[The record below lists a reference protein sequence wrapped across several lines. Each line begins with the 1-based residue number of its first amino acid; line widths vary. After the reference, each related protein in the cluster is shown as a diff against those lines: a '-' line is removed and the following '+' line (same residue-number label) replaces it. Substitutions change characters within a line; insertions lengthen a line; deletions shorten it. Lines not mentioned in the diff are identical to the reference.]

1 MNGLKTME
9 NESEKK
15 TDQTAA
21 PNSQASS
28 TVPKRVVV
36 NNGFDKLFFAFSIP
50 FIVVSLSLVSLF
62 VILALIPERTGSVPD
77 FVKYVAGDQYEVVV
91 RKLGPMD
98 DNLFRSSTAYV
109 LVRTDADV
117 VSNIEYM
124 NAPNF
129 KFVPFDSP
137 ELETD
142 KRWNQVYD
150 SKAEIDKVYR
160 ELAGTPP
167 GADCRYFVTRDDPDY
182 YCTYLCFS
190 PESKLLLIFR
200 TMKRWSDQEID
211 CPRDANG
218 KKSEKRSF
226 VTSWYE

>member
-1 MNGLKTME
+1 MRNEVKTME
-9 NESEKK
+9 NEPEKEMN
-15 TDQTAA
+15 QTPAA
-21 PNSQASS
+21 PGSQRSPVASNSPAA
-28 TVPKRVVV
+28 PKRVVV
-36 NNGFDKLFFAFSIP
+36 NNGFDKLFFALSIP
-50 FIVVSLSLVSLF
+50 FIVVSLSLVALF
-62 VILALIPERTGSVPD
+62 VFFALIPERRGSVPD

-98 DNLFRSSTAYV
+98 DNLFRSTKAYV

-150 SKAEIDKVYR
+150 STEEIDKVYR
-160 ELAGTPP
+160 ELAGTQP

-190 PESKLLLIFR
+190 PESKLLLVFR
-200 TMKRWSDQEID
+200 DWRKD
-211 CPRDANG
+211 
-218 KKSEKRSF
+218 
-226 VTSWYE
+226 

>member
-1 MNGLKTME
+1 ME
-9 NESEKK
+9 NEPEKEMNQ
-15 TDQTAA
+15 TPAAPSSQSLTAA
-21 PNSQASS
+21 PKQ
-28 TVPKRVVV
+28 VVV

-50 FIVVSLSLVSLF
+50 FIVVSLLVVSVSVF
-62 VILALIPERTGSVPD
+62 FAIFGIPERLASVPD
-77 FVKYVAGDQYEVVV
+77 FVRYVAGDQYEVVV

-98 DNLFRSSTAYV
+98 DNLFRSTKAYV

-167 GADCRYFVTRDDPDY
+167 GADCRYFVTWDDPEFSI
-182 YCTYLCFS
+182 TYLCFS
-190 PESKLLLIFR
+190 PESKLLLVFR
-200 TMKRWSDQEID
+200 DKKRWSDEEID
-211 CPRDANG
+211 
-218 KKSEKRSF
+218 
-226 VTSWYE
+226 

>member
-1 MNGLKTME
+1 ME
-9 NESEKK
+9 NEPEKEMN
-15 TDQTAA
+15 QTPTAPGSQRSPVASNSPAA
-21 PNSQASS
+21 
-28 TVPKRVVV
+28 PKRVVV

-91 RKLGPMD
+91 HKLGPMD
-98 DNLFRSSTAYV
+98 DNLFRSTKAYV

-160 ELAGTPP
+160 ELAGTQP

-182 YCTYLCFS
+182 STTYLCFS
-190 PESKLLLIFR
+190 PESKLLLFVR
-200 TMKRWSDQEID
+200 DMKRWSDQEI
-211 CPRDANG
+211 
-218 KKSEKRSF
+218 E
-226 VTSWYE
+226 

>member
-1 MNGLKTME
+1 M
-9 NESEKK
+9 
-15 TDQTAA
+15 TDETAA
-21 PNSQASS
+21 QNSQTTPIA
-28 TVPKRVVV
+28 PKKYVV
-36 NNGFDKLFFAFSIP
+36 NNGFDKFFFIASIS
-50 FIVVSLSLVSLF
+50 FIAVSLF
-62 VILALIPERTGSVPD
+62 AVALFIFFALIPERTGSVPD
-77 FVKYVAGDQYEVVV
+77 LVKYVAGDQYEVVV

-98 DNLFRSSTAYV
+98 DNLFRSTKAYV

-150 SKAEIDKVYR
+150 STAEIDKVYR

-190 PESKLLLIFR
+190 PESKLLLVFR
-200 TMKRWSDQEID
+200 DWRKD
-211 CPRDANG
+211 
-218 KKSEKRSF
+218 
-226 VTSWYE
+226 

>member
-1 MNGLKTME
+1 ME
-9 NESEKK
+9 NEPEKM
-15 TDQTAA
+15 TDRTATPGSQNSTAA
-21 PNSQASS
+21 PGSPSS
-28 TVPKRVVV
+28 PGSSPVPKQVVV

-62 VILALIPERTGSVPD
+62 VILALIPERRGSVPD

-98 DNLFRSSTAYV
+98 DNLFRSTTAFV

-117 VSNIEYM
+117 VSNIEQM
-124 NAPNF
+124 SVPDF
-129 KFVPFDSP
+129 KFIPLESA
-137 ELETD
+137 ELEDD
-142 KRWNQVYD
+142 KEWIHLYD
-150 SKAEIDKVYR
+150 STAEIDKVYR

-167 GADCRYFVTRDDPDY
+167 GADCRYFVTWDDPEFSI
-182 YCTYLCFS
+182 TYLCFS

-211 CPRDANG
+211 
-218 KKSEKRSF
+218 
-226 VTSWYE
+226 

>member
-1 MNGLKTME
+1 MRNEVKTME
-9 NESEKK
+9 NEPEKEMN
-15 TDQTAA
+15 QTPAA
-21 PNSQASS
+21 PGSQRSPVASNSPA
-28 TVPKRVVV
+28 VPKRVVV

-98 DNLFRSSTAYV
+98 DNLFRSTKAYV

-117 VSNIEYM
+117 VSLIEQMETQEYQFI
-124 NAPNF
+124 PL
-129 KFVPFDSP
+129 DSP
-137 ELETD
+137 ELEID
-142 KRWNQVYD
+142 KKYHQVYD
-150 SKAEIDKVYR
+150 STEIDKVYR
-160 ELAGTPP
+160 DLAGTPP

-190 PESKLLLIFR
+190 PESKLLLVFR
-200 TMKRWSDQEID
+200 DWRKD
-211 CPRDANG
+211 
-218 KKSEKRSF
+218 
-226 VTSWYE
+226 